1 MPPKTKQVKMDL
13 NSFYETLGGADSWAD
28 DDFDVDQLVD
38 TNISTGLT
46 GIDATPVAGGSSES
60 KWQREEYPIPENGPY
75 TARFN
80 NFPLEGIDENAM
92 RDHFINTLFI
102 SSDKLITDFYMPK
115 DFNSGNYK
123 GFGFITFQTR
133 TLLEQ
138 ALNHSA
144 EDFGGRPLY
153 ISVAAPKKN
162 DGFGGRSDRPPRQEF
177 DWGSA
182 RNSGAAVPER
192 SFPPRN
198 GGSRENSFRGDR
210 SERPPRRQE
219 PEFDWGSARNTTA
232 APERRQSSASHSSS
246 RENSFLG
253 NRGERPP
260 RRQEPE
266 FDWGSARN
274 TTTQVHVPETEKR
287 TFSRGGARH
296 FEDGERPPRQR
307 KQEPEFDWGS
317 ARETTGE
324 RPPRQRKQEPEFD
337 WGSARETTAHVEK
350 RESRE
355 NSRRAFTPRR
365 SSATGLN
372 NNKVNNE
379 PELDWGH
386 LRGSALKKGSPS
398 KAYTPPKR
406 KQQPQQRHEEK
417 KEKPVDGLK
426 KSSFQV
432 LADDDEDDEA
442 ESKPVA
448 QKKSDSTVDQVVKGT
463 ELLSVN
469 EEDGWNTVGKK

>member
-1 MPPKTKQVKMDL
+1 MDL

-92 RDHFINTLFI
+92 RSHFIDLLLI

-115 DFNSGNYK
+115 DFNSGNFK

-133 TLLEQ
+133 SLLEQ
-138 ALNHSA
+138 ALKHSS

-192 SFPPRN
+192 SFPSRN
-198 GGSRENSFRGDR
+198 GGSRDNSFRGDR
-210 SERPPRRQE
+210 FERPARRQE
-219 PEFDWGSARNTTA
+219 PDFDWGSARNTTA
-232 APERRQSSASHSSS
+232 TPERRPSASHSSS
-246 RENSFLG
+246 RENSFRG
-253 NRGERPP
+253 NRGERSERPP

-274 TTTQVHVPETEKR
+274 TTTQVQVPETEKR

-296 FEDGERPPRQR
+296 FEDGERPLRQR
-307 KQEPEFDWGS
+307 KPEPEFDWS
-317 ARETTGE
+317 
-324 RPPRQRKQEPEFD
+324 
-337 WGSARETTAHVEK
+337 SARETTAHVEK

-365 SSATGLN
+365 TSATGLNNN

-379 PELDWGH
+379 PELDWGN

-406 KQQPQQRHEEK
+406 KQQPQHKDEK

-432 LADDDEDDEA
+432 LADDDEDEE
-442 ESKPVA
+442 ESKPA
-448 QKKSDSTVDQVVKGT
+448 AEKKTDATVDQVVKGT
-463 ELLSVN
+463 ESLSVN